1 MSAKEKALAAALRLF
16 NEEGSLSV
24 TTNHIAK
31 AAGISPGN
39 LYYHFRNKE
48 AIIRE
53 LYATM
58 SAEFTAMGTFDK
70 VPESPNPLALL
81 WHAFDTYGDLF
92 WTYRFLMRDGTVL
105 MALDP
110 ELKALFAANQQ
121 KRIGQIEGLTR
132 FFLQAGILETIPEED
147 LPLRARLQWFVSA
160 YWQSFAATAGE
171 VTRESIR
178 ESKEVVFR
186 LLLKPFLTEKGKR
199 MMAEIGEKG

>member
-16 NEEGSLSV
+16 NEEGALTV

-53 LYATM
+53 LYAAM
-58 SAEFTAMGTFDK
+58 SAEFTAMGTFEK
-70 VPESPNPLALL
+70 VPESPNPLLAL
-81 WHAFDTYGDLF
+81 WHAFDRYGELF
-92 WTYRFLMRDGTVL
+92 WKFRFLMRDGTVL

-121 KRIGQIEGLTR
+121 KRIGQIEGLTG
-132 FFLQAGILETIPEED
+132 FFIHTGILEKIPEKD

-160 YWQSFAATAGE
+160 YWQAFAATSAE
-171 VTRESIR
+171 VTKESIR

-186 LLLKPFLTEKGKR
+186 LLLGPFLTEKGKKL
-199 MMAEIGEKG
+199 MEEIGEKS